1 MDFDTAASCY
11 TSFLKSLVGGKPKG
25 AVELAAL
32 ILAMTLG
39 FRSRFYCLVPRRFR
53 GPWVLCAIVFAGLLG
68 CDGYDGEPTVELK
81 PTDHAYLEGLAA
93 ELTATLPS
101 KIDKYSEITG
111 VSVVPSG
118 LRYTLRMIHMP
129 AHTVDHGRIK
139 SARVNITERSCND
152 DKERHELEA
161 GIARHYIVHG
171 MEDLPAGRF
180 FISDAACRSE

>member
-32 ILAMTLG
+32 ILAMTWG
-39 FRSRFYCLVPRRFR
+39 CRSRCYCFVPRRFR

-68 CDGYDGEPTVELK
+68 CDGYDSEPTVELK
-81 PTDHAYLEGLAA
+81 PTDRAYLEGLAA
-93 ELTATLPS
+93 ELRATLPS

-152 DKERHELEA
+152 DKERYELEA